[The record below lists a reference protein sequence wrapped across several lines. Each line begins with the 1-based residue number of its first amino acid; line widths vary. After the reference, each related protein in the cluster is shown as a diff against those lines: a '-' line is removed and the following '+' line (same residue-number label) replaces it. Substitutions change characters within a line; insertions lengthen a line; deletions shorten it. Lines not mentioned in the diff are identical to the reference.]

1 MVKKII
7 GLLILAFIMLGV
19 VSTATFANF
28 NDSESSSK
36 NKLAA
41 GTFDLRT
48 NGVNSVTA
56 TLININVKP
65 NNAVNG
71 STIQLSNAGLINGAT
86 LNISFSYI
94 ESDNASQNGTPNM
107 TADQVAAV
115 LQVTVLSYDTINL
128 LALPL
133 TDTNSNGYI
142 DVQDLINAINT
153 AKMSLLSGLNAGAT
167 KLFNISVL
175 LRDGISNDFQGDGIN
190 ITMTFTLNQ

>member
-115 LQVTVLSYDTINL
+115 LQVTALSYDTINL

>member
-65 NNAVNG
+65 NNVVNG

-115 LQVTVLSYDTINL
+115 LQVTALSYDTINL